1 MGADTDP
8 DIQAQIAAAL
18 AASKPAAPANAAAPT
33 TAASSGGA
41 DIDPAVMAQV
51 HAQLTAPTATPASS
65 APAAILPQGE
75 TAMGSSP
82 ERHWYSPIND
92 AVDMMVNGLP
102 FSDRITAGMQTATG
116 TGLPNA
122 DYSKNLLNEHLK
134 NQALESEYPTLSKIL
149 GFGGGAAGIAATAP
163 ESATLGAGTML
174 GKTLGSMAAGAGY
187 GGVQGAASAPDLT
200 DTADLAKRTATGASV
215 GGLTGALTPVVGSV
229 IGSGYNAGANLLNGG
244 VEGMSRPTASQLLR
258 AVAADTPTAVQATNA
273 RLGDQGMLADAGP
286 ALRAKTQGAAI
297 YNPEGRSIVEN
308 ALTAR
313 DAETN
318 SGLKQDIVSAVGP
331 VTATPQQLTDYV
343 KQARSWEHQAL
354 PGIFAN
360 AAPVDTSGVLTTI
373 GQGLTK
379 AVGPE
384 ASILGQARNYLMRQG
399 KDANGNPIPVPVT
412 DAETLQNAK
421 IAIDKLIDYGDPSL
435 GIQPG
440 AVSKAQGAIGA
451 VRGQLNQA
459 LRDQVPG
466 YGDVMDTSSALAR
479 HADAIESG
487 YNDVLGGGKSALNPA
502 DLADKLAA
510 AAKQGPEV
518 ASGYQLGLRAAIDRA
533 TGTNPN
539 DLVALRRLIGG
550 DDDWNRANMSHIMGA
565 GPTNQM
571 ADAID
576 KYSTMRD
583 TKNQILSGA
592 KTAWA
597 NQALNEM
604 KPNAGTDHVPFF
616 TPQSNLTG
624 MLSTMAAWPVKTAW
638 GAIQNQF
645 KTDPSAYHGEMA
657 RVLTAQGPQRDAYT
671 SALVDALMRRA
682 GNAATG
688 QRIGNQAALASA
700 LIGGQ
705 YANGRLLPPQ

>member
-1 MGADTDP
+1 MPAVTDP
-8 DIQAQIAAAL
+8 DELAHAQAQISAGTTPQIPPSEASATPGSGAIVDPDELAHARAQL
-18 AASKPAAPANAAAPT
+18 AAP
-33 TAASSGGA
+33 
-41 DIDPAVMAQV
+41 
-51 HAQLTAPTATPASS
+51 S
-65 APAAILPQGE
+65 APPGPAPSGALPTGP
-75 TAMGSSP
+75 TSIGPAP
-82 ERHWYSPIND
+82 DRHWYSPIND

-102 FSDRITAGMQTATG
+102 FSDRITAGAQTATG

-122 DYSKNLLNEHLK
+122 DYSKNLLNERLK

-149 GFGGGAAGIAATAP
+149 GFGGGAAGVVATAP

-174 GKTLGSMAAGAGY
+174 AKTLGSMGVGAGY
-187 GGVQGAASAPDLT
+187 GGVQAASSAPDLT
-200 DTADLAKRTATGASV
+200 DAADLAKRTALGTGV
-215 GGLTGALTPVVGSV
+215 GALTGALTPVVGSV
-229 IGSGYNAGANLLNGG
+229 IGSGYNAGANLISGG
-244 VEGMSRPTASQLLR
+244 VEGMSRPTGNQLLR
-258 AVAADTPTAVQATNA
+258 AVAADTPAAVQTANA

-308 ALTAR
+308 ALTTR
-313 DAETN
+313 DDATN

-343 KQARSWEHQAL
+343 GQARSWEHQAL

-360 AAPVDTSGVLTTI
+360 APAVDTSGVLTTI
-373 GQGLTK
+373 GQGLSK

-384 ASILGQARNYLMRQG
+384 ASVLGKARDWLMTN
-399 KDANGNPIPVPVT
+399 DAQGNPAPVS
-412 DAETLQNAK
+412 DAQTLQNAK
-421 IAIDKLIDYGDPSL
+421 AAIDTLIKYGDPSL
-435 GIQPG
+435 GVQPG
-440 AVSKAQGAIGA
+440 AISKAQGAIGA

-466 YGDVMDTSSALAR
+466 YGDVMDTSAALAR
-479 HADAIESG
+479 HADAIETG
-487 YNDVLGGGKSALNPA
+487 YNDILGGGKGALNPA
-502 DLADKLAA
+502 DLADRLAA

-518 ASGYQLGLRAAIDRA
+518 MNGYQLGLRAAIDRA

-539 DLVALRRLIGG
+539 DLVALRRLMGG
-550 DDDWNRANMSHIMGA
+550 DDDWNRANISHIMGA

-604 KPNAGTDHVPFF
+604 KPNAGTDRVPFF
-616 TPQSNLTG
+616 TPQSNLVG
-624 MLSTMAAWPVKTAW
+624 MASTIGAWPVKKVWELA
-638 GAIQNQF
+638 QNQF

-671 SALVDALMRRA
+671 SALADALMRRS
-682 GNAATG
+682 GNAAVG
-688 QRIGNQAALASA
+688 QKIGNSAALASA

-705 YANGRLLPPQ
+705 YVNGRLLPQQ